1 MSFDLSEDQRAFQR
15 IAKDF
20 SSKELA
26 PNAGDW
32 DAKGEFPVETIKK
45 AGDLGFCSLYVSEED
60 GGMGLGR
67 LDSSIIIEQL
77 SAGCTSTTAFMTIHN
92 MALWMVSKF
101 GSIELKGEWCPAL
114 CSGQKLASYCL
125 TEPGSGSDA
134 ASLKTTAVK
143 KGDYYILNGSKSFIS
158 GAGETDCLVLM
169 ARTGKEGPGGISCFL
184 LPADLKGIEYGKKEK
199 KMGWRNQPTRVISLS
214 DVEIP
219 ASYLIG
225 EEGQGFMIAMQGLD
239 GGRINIA
246 TCSIGTAQAALEAA
260 QKYMNERE
268 QFGKKLSDFQALQF
282 KLADMTTELVA
293 ARHFVRLAASKID
306 TEHSEATVYSAM
318 AKRFATD
325 VGFNVCNE
333 ALQIFGG
340 YGYLQEFPLERYVRD
355 VRVHQILEGTNEIM
369 RMIIGRR
376 MLMEDATQIIQ

>member
-77 SAGCTSTTAFMTIHN
+77 SAGCTSTTAFITIHN
-92 MALWMVSKF
+92 MALWMLSKF
-101 GSIELKGEWCPAL
+101 GSIGLKEKWCPTL

-143 KGDYYILNGSKSFIS
+143 KGDNYVLNGSKSFIS

-306 TEHSEATVYSAM
+306 SDHSEATVYSAM

>member
-1 MSFDLSEDQRAFQR
+1 MNFDLSEDQLAFQTL
-15 IAKDF
+15 AKNF
-20 SSKELA
+20 AAKELA
-26 PNAGDW
+26 PFAAEW
-32 DAKGEFPVETIKK
+32 DSKSEFPVEVIKK
-45 AGDLGFCSLYVSEED
+45 AGDLGFCSLYVDKED

-67 LDSSIIIEQL
+67 LDASIIIEQL
-77 SAGCTSTTAFMTIHN
+77 SVGCTSTTAFITIHN
-92 MALWMVSKF
+92 MALWMLSKF
-101 GSIELKGEWCPAL
+101 GSEDLKKDWCSSL
-114 CSGQKLASYCL
+114 TSGKKLSSYCL
-125 TEPGSGSDA
+125 TEAGSGSDA
-134 ASLKTTAVK
+134 ASLRTTAEK
-143 KGDYYILNGSKSFIS
+143 KGDSYILNGSKSFVS
-158 GAGETDCLVLM
+158 GSGETDCLILM

-184 LPADLKGIEYGKKEK
+184 ISADSKGIEYGKKEK
-199 KMGWRNQPTRVISLS
+199 KMGWKSQPTRIVSLS
-214 DVEIP
+214 DVEVP
-219 ASYLIG
+219 ASNLIG
-225 EEGQGFMIAMQGLD
+225 KEGQGFKIAMQGLD

-246 TCSIGTAQAALEAA
+246 TCSVGTAQAALDAA

-268 QFGKKLSDFQALQF
+268 QFGKKIGEFQALQF

-306 TEHSEATVYSAM
+306 SGHPEAAVYSAM

-355 VRVHQILEGTNEIM
+355 LRVHQILEGTNEIM

-376 MLMEDATQIIQ
+376 MLMENATQIIQ

>member
-1 MSFDLSEDQRAFQR
+1 MNFDLSEDQRAFQR

-20 SSKELA
+20 SLKELA
-26 PNAGDW
+26 SNAGEW
-32 DAKGEFPVETIKK
+32 DAKGEFPVEIIKK
-45 AGDLGFCSLYVSEED
+45 AGGLGFCSLYVSEED

-77 SAGCTSTTAFMTIHN
+77 SAGCTSTTAFITIHN

-101 GSIELKGEWCPAL
+101 GSTELKNEWCPAL

-125 TEPGSGSDA
+125 TESGSGSDA

-143 KGDYYILNGSKSFIS
+143 EGNNYILNGSKSFIS

-184 LPADLKGIEYGKKEK
+184 LPADIKGIEYGKKEK
-199 KMGWRNQPTRVISLS
+199 KMGWRSQPTRIISLS

-219 ASYLIG
+219 ASCLIG

-306 TEHSEATVYSAM
+306 SEHSEATVYSAM

-340 YGYLQEFPLERYVRD
+340 YGDLQEFPLERYVRD

-376 MLMEDATQIIQ
+376 MLMEGATEIIQ

>member
-15 IAKDF
+15 IAKEF
-20 SSKELA
+20 SRKELA
-26 PNAGDW
+26 PNAAEW
-32 DAKGEFPVETIKK
+32 DAKGEFPVEIIKK
-45 AGDLGFCSLYVSEED
+45 AGGLGFCSLYVSEED

-77 SAGCTSTTAFMTIHN
+77 SAGCTSTTAFITIHN

-101 GSIELKGEWCPAL
+101 GSTELTNEWCPAL

-143 KGDYYILNGSKSFIS
+143 EGNNYILNGSKSFIS

-184 LPADLKGIEYGKKEK
+184 LPADIKGIEYGKKEK
-199 KMGWRNQPTRVISLS
+199 KMGWRSQPTRIISLS

-306 TEHSEATVYSAM
+306 SEHPEATVYSAM

-325 VGFNVCNE
+325 VGFNVCNG

>member
-1 MSFDLSEDQRAFQR
+1 
-15 IAKDF
+15 
-20 SSKELA
+20 
-26 PNAGDW
+26 
-32 DAKGEFPVETIKK
+32 
-45 AGDLGFCSLYVSEED
+45 
-60 GGMGLGR
+60 
-67 LDSSIIIEQL
+67 
-77 SAGCTSTTAFMTIHN
+77 

-101 GSIELKGEWCPAL
+101 GSTELKNEWCPAL

-143 KGDYYILNGSKSFIS
+143 KGDNYILNGSKSFIS

-184 LPADLKGIEYGKKEK
+184 LPADIKGIEYGKKEE
-199 KMGWRNQPTRVISLS
+199 KMGWRSQPTRIISLS

-306 TEHSEATVYSAM
+306 SEHSEATVYSAM

>member
-20 SSKELA
+20 SIKELA
-26 PNAGDW
+26 PNAGEW

-77 SAGCTSTTAFMTIHN
+77 SAGCTSTTAFITIHN

-101 GSIELKGEWCPAL
+101 GSTELKNEWCPAL

-125 TEPGSGSDA
+125 TESGSGSDA

-143 KGDYYILNGSKSFIS
+143 KGDNYILNGSKSFIS

-184 LPADLKGIEYGKKEK
+184 LPADIKGIEYGKKEK
-199 KMGWRNQPTRVISLS
+199 KMGWRSQPTRIISLS

-219 ASYLIG
+219 ASCLIG

-306 TEHSEATVYSAM
+306 SEHPEATVYSAM